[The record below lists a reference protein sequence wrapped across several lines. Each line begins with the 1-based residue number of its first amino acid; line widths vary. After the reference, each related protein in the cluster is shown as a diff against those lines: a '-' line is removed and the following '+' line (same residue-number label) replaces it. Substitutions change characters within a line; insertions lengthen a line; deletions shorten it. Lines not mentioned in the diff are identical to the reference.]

1 MKHITVI
8 KIYIFHILLLL
19 SIPLC
24 TLQAQKVILYGNTT
38 RPIPDFSENFKVLR
52 KNRLI
57 YNAYNDSIFLIHDH
71 DRWVNFFR
79 RRALKNQQI
88 FLANKIAL
96 NNIFGYFKQDTIPAS
111 AYKELAFS
119 FNYAY
124 LGENASDPFI
134 TYDVCDLLL
143 DFYKDCPDS
152 LNYSNDVNYWQAAA
166 CVQLANLGKDSLMYA
181 QAYQCLKHILTDEAA
196 RRPDYEE
203 KQALA
208 LYSLT
213 LNIFL
218 QQKILTIQQHNHYYE
233 QLKEWWKKNRDRGLL
248 DKMDSLAFATRIPL
262 HDEDLL
268 RNVYMNDTTVLPKQ
282 VADSLMHVIVNR
294 NLAAKNLSP
303 LSYIRTLTMQ
313 VRLGEISASQAVKLS
328 LKRYKLEW
336 ENVKKLRLKASQLRD
351 YILPFYSFF
360 YLVDTSDK
368 SYAQKRGIVMR
379 MCNDI
384 EWVYQHRQDQQEEI
398 NYIGYLRVLTTYPR
412 ITKYLKPAERIQF
425 LNSLNVATQ
434 VTTYAHSVHVATIA
448 KELMLGVLN
457 YQPELLIGALGDKQV
472 SEIQAHKQQY
482 LDFIHDAGMYHDIGK
497 NSIASVVNN
506 DYRPLTDE
514 EFAIIKTHPQLGLQ
528 YLDLSP
534 ALKRFHDTTLGHHK
548 WYNGKGGYPD
558 SFDNTKSLQRILVD
572 IVTLSDCLQA
582 ATERIGRN
590 YKSDKTFDTVMSEF
604 RRDAGVR
611 YNPDLVSLI
620 DEHPDL
626 AKKLSGLIDD
636 EWIEIYY
643 NIYSQFFV
651 K

>member
-1 MKHITVI
+1 MKHIAVI

-38 RPIPDFSENFKVLR
+38 RPIPDFSENFNVLR
-52 KNRLI
+52 KNRII
-57 YNAYNDSIFLIHDH
+57 YNAYNDSIFKIHDH

-96 NNIFGYFKQDTIPAS
+96 RNIFGYFEQDTIPAG
-111 AYKELAFS
+111 AYIELASAFEN
-119 FNYAY
+119 NYW
-124 LGENASDPFI
+124 GEKASDPFV
-134 TYDVCDLLL
+134 TYDICELLQGFCKL
-143 DFYKDCPDS
+143 SPDS
-152 LNYSNDVNYWQAAA
+152 INPSNDVNYWQTSA
-166 CVQLANLGKDSLMYA
+166 CVQLAHLGKDSLMYA
-181 QAYQCLKHILTDEAA
+181 QAYQCLKRIVSAEAA
-196 RRPDYEE
+196 RRPNYESNHG
-203 KQALA
+203 LA

-218 QQKILTIQQHNHYYE
+218 LQKIMTIQEHNFYYE
-233 QLKEWWKKNRDRGLL
+233 QLKQWWRKHKDSNVL
-248 DKMDSLAFATRIPL
+248 DSGDMHAFAAYFSR

-268 RNVYMNDTTVLPKQ
+268 RNVYMTDTTVLPKQ
-282 VADSLMHVIVNR
+282 VADSLMRVIVKR
-294 NLAAKNLSP
+294 NMQQKSLSA
-303 LSYIRTLTMQ
+303 LSLVRTLTMQ
-313 VRLGEISASQAVKLS
+313 VRLGDISASQAVDMCMDRYSRDWKN
-328 LKRYKLEW
+328 LKKMRME
-336 ENVKKLRLKASQLRD
+336 ASDLRD
-351 YILPFYSFF
+351 YITPFYSFF
-360 YLVDTSDK
+360 YLNDISDK
-368 SYAQKRGIVMR
+368 SFAKKRSIVKR
-379 MCNDI
+379 MCDDI
-384 EWVYQHRQDQQEEI
+384 EWAYQHRMDQQVTTD
-398 NYIGYLRVLTTYPR
+398 YISFLRTLTTYPR

-448 KELMLGVLN
+448 KELMQGILD
-457 YQPELLIGALGDKQV
+457 YQPELLVGALGDKQV
-472 SEIQAHKQQY
+472 SEILQHKQQY

-558 SFDNTKSLQRILVD
+558 SFDNTKSPQRILID

-590 YKSDKTFDTVMSEF
+590 YKGDKTFDTVMSEF

-611 YNPDLVSLI
+611 YNPDLVNLI
-620 DEHPDL
+620 DEHPGL